1 MTVAIPTQRVIASP
15 VIDAG
20 KVRTLYFSDT
30 TKGST
35 NRKLLKATVPTRV
48 ANAFRQFLVAY
59 TTGGRIQRGSGIGS
73 PMIAIA
79 IKLLMA
85 VVANQFTNDIVNDL
99 KAITLPGKLP
109 DISHNLSEIANR
121 IIE

>member
-1 MTVAIPTQRVIASP
+1 MITQTAQQVVASP

-20 KVRTLYFSDT
+20 RVRTLYFSDT
-30 TKGST
+30 TKGSN

-48 ANAFRQFLVAY
+48 ANSFRQFLVAY
-59 TTGGRIQRGSGIGS
+59 TTGGKIQRGSGIGS

-85 VVANQFTNDIVNDL
+85 VVAGQFKEDIINDLRYIALPGGIANMSDNLEELATDIVQ
-99 KAITLPGKLP
+99 
-109 DISHNLSEIANR
+109 
-121 IIE
+121 